1 MCVYV
6 SGTVNVFVDSLL
18 IRLSVYLF
26 VHDMT

>member
-18 IRLSVYLF
+18 IKLSVYLF